1 MGATKEEGEE
11 MSKNDI
17 FIGNI
22 RAVGIKPS
30 DFLLL
35 EVNPEH
41 IMRASSLEQ
50 LICDLHNAGFKH
62 VSLVLCSDP
71 MRITSIKKAKNKK

>member
-1 MGATKEEGEE
+1 MGAAKKEGEE
-11 MSKNDI
+11 MSNTDA
-17 FIGNI
+17 FIGKI

-41 IMRASSLEQ
+41 IMRMSSLQQ
-50 LICDLHNAGFKH
+50 LMSDLHNAGFKH

-71 MRITSIKKAKNKK
+71 MRITSTKKAKNKK

>member
-1 MGATKEEGEE
+1 

-41 IMRASSLEQ
+41 IMRMSDLRQ
-50 LICDLHNAGFKH
+50 LMSDLRNAGFKH
-62 VSLVLCSDP
+62 VSLVFCSDP

>member
-1 MGATKEEGEE
+1 MNHTDK
-11 MSKNDI
+11 

-41 IMRASSLEQ
+41 IMRMSGLEG
-50 LICDLHNAGFKH
+50 LMSDLCHAGFKH